1 MAYFLKKTNRK
12 KGFYLQIYFSF
23 RDPGTKMPK
32 NKCHQT
38 LGFVSDLMAQGIA
51 DPISHYQKVVEELND
66 EFHKEKADRREK
78 KIGSVSPERHLG
90 YFPAASLLRRLD
102 ALPDVDRLASVRD
115 FQFSVS
121 ECLSTLICARLVNP
135 VSKSRTISEVL
146 PTLWNEPQ
154 FSYDQ
159 ILSCL
164 DFIGNDYEKI
174 VEIFTRHT
182 DETYILDYS
191 RSFFDCTNFYFE
203 IDQEDEWRRKGPSKE
218 NRKDP
223 IIGMGLLLDAQC
235 IPVGMKLYPGNQS
248 EKPVLREVI
257 RSLKRQHGKAGRVVQ
272 VADKGLNCAENI
284 YTALK
289 DKDGYIFSKSVKQL
303 RETER
308 VWALK
313 PEGFVSVQDPDDGS
327 VRFRIKSDIDTFDYE
342 FTDRNG
348 RKISFRTREK
358 RIVTYNPKL
367 ARKQNREIDRMVDK
381 ARGCALSFAKKS
393 EYGESAK
400 YVNFNSVDEQGNP
413 NGKKAAVTLNYE
425 KIEKDRACAGYNML
439 VTSETGVDDMTIYS
453 TYHELW
459 RIEESFRTMKSELDA
474 RPVYLQ
480 TINRIKG
487 HFLICYLSVL
497 LERLIQF
504 KVLDNQFGSHQVY
517 RFIREFKV
525 MKYGNK
531 EFVNLTVNSVLI
543 EYFEQKYNLPI
554 TNYYLSKAKIKKIL
568 EKPL

>member
-135 VSKSRTISEVL
+135 VSKSRTVSEVL

-554 TNYYLSKAKIKKIL
+554 TNYYLSKAQIKKIL

>member
-1 MAYFLKKTNRK
+1 MNSTKRKLTAGKRKSVLSLPKDISATFLQ
-12 KGFYLQIYFSF
+12 LL
-23 RDPGTKMPK
+23 
-32 NKCHQT
+32 C
-38 LGFVSDLMAQGIA
+38 
-51 DPISHYQKVVEELND
+51 
-66 EFHKEKADRREK
+66 
-78 KIGSVSPERHLG
+78 

-135 VSKSRTISEVL
+135 VSKSRTVSEVL

-531 EFVNLTVNSVLI
+531 KFVNLTVNSVLI

-554 TNYYLSKAKIKKIL
+554 TNYYLSKAQIKKIL

>member
-135 VSKSRTISEVL
+135 VSKSRTVSEVL

-453 TYHELW
+453 IYHELW

-554 TNYYLSKAKIKKIL
+554 TNYYLSKAPMSL
-568 EKPL
+568 S

>member
-135 VSKSRTISEVL
+135 VSKSRTVSEVL

-543 EYFEQKYNLPI
+543 EYFEQKYNLPL
-554 TNYYLSKAKIKKIL
+554 TNYYLTKAQIKKIL

>member
-1 MAYFLKKTNRK
+1 MAYFLKKTNRS
-12 KGFYLQIYFSF
+12 KGLYLQIYFSF
-23 RDPGTKMPK
+23 RDPDTKLPK

-38 LGFVSDLMAQGIA
+38 LGFVSDLIAQGIL
-51 DPISHYQKVVEELND
+51 DPLAHYQNVVDALND
-66 EFHKEKADRREK
+66 DFRKEKADRREK
-78 KIGSVSPERHLG
+78 QIGSVSPVKRLG
-90 YFPAASLLRRLD
+90 YFPAASVLRRLE
-102 ALPDVDRLASVRD
+102 ALPDVQRLASVRD
-115 FQFSVS
+115 FQFSIS
-121 ECLSTLICARLVNP
+121 ECLAALIYARLVKP
-135 VSKSRTISEVL
+135 VSKSRTAAEVL
-146 PTLWNEPQ
+146 PTLWDEPQ

-203 IDQEDEWRRKGPSKE
+203 IDKEDEWRRKGPSKE

-223 IIGMGLLLDAQC
+223 IIGMGLLLDAGC

-257 RSLKRQHGKAGRVVQ
+257 RSLKRQHAEIGRVVQ
-272 VADKGLNCAENI
+272 VADKGLNCAQNI
-284 YTALK
+284 YTAWK

-303 RETER
+303 KETER

-313 PEGFVSVQDPDDGS
+313 QDGFVSVPDPDDNS
-327 VRFRIKSDIDTFDYE
+327 LRFRIKSTVDVFDYE
-342 FTDRNG
+342 FTDENG
-348 RKISFRTREK
+348 RKHKFKVREK
-358 RIVTYNPKL
+358 RIVTYNPRL
-367 ARKQNREIDRMVDK
+367 ARKQKQEIDKMADK
-381 ARGCALSFAKKS
+381 ARGCVLSRAKKS

-400 YVNFNSVDEQGNP
+400 YVDFNSVDEEGKP
-413 NGKKAAVTLNYE
+413 NGKKAAVSLNYA
-425 KIEKDRACAGYNML
+425 KIEQDKDCAGYNML
-439 VTSETGVDDMTIYS
+439 VTSETGVDDMIIYN

-480 TINRIKG
+480 NINRIKG

-504 KVLDNQFGSHQVY
+504 KVLDNRFGSHQVY
-517 RFIREFKV
+517 QFIRKFKV
-525 MKYGNK
+525 TKYSNK
-531 EFVNLTVNSVLI
+531 EYVNLTANSDLI
-543 EYFEQKYNLPI
+543 QYLDQKYNLPV
-554 TNYYLSKAKIKKIL
+554 TNYYLTRAQIKKIL
-568 EKPL
+568 ERPL

>member
-1 MAYFLKKTNRK
+1 M
-12 KGFYLQIYFSF
+12 
-23 RDPGTKMPK
+23 
-32 NKCHQT
+32 
-38 LGFVSDLMAQGIA
+38 
-51 DPISHYQKVVEELND
+51 
-66 EFHKEKADRREK
+66 
-78 KIGSVSPERHLG
+78 
-90 YFPAASLLRRLD
+90 
-102 ALPDVDRLASVRD
+102 
-115 FQFSVS
+115 
-121 ECLSTLICARLVNP
+121 
-135 VSKSRTISEVL
+135 
-146 PTLWNEPQ
+146 
-154 FSYDQ
+154 
-159 ILSCL
+159 
-164 DFIGNDYEKI
+164 
-174 VEIFTRHT
+174 
-182 DETYILDYS
+182 
-191 RSFFDCTNFYFE
+191 
-203 IDQEDEWRRKGPSKE
+203 
-218 NRKDP
+218 
-223 IIGMGLLLDAQC
+223 
-235 IPVGMKLYPGNQS
+235 
-248 EKPVLREVI
+248 
-257 RSLKRQHGKAGRVVQ
+257 
-272 VADKGLNCAENI
+272 
-284 YTALK
+284 
-289 DKDGYIFSKSVKQL
+289 
-303 RETER
+303 
-308 VWALK
+308 
-313 PEGFVSVQDPDDGS
+313 SVQDPDDGS

-554 TNYYLSKAKIKKIL
+554 TNYYLSKAQIKKIL

>member
-12 KGFYLQIYFSF
+12 KGLYLQIYFSF
-23 RDPGTKMPK
+23 RDPDTKMPK
-32 NKCHQT
+32 NKCHKT

-51 DPISHYQKVVEELND
+51 DPVTHYQKVVEDLND
-66 EFHKEKADRREK
+66 DFHKEKADRQVR

-90 YFPAASLLRRLD
+90 CFPAASLLRRLE
-102 ALPDVDRLASVRD
+102 AMPDVDRLASVRD

-121 ECLSTLICARLVNP
+121 ECLSALICARLVHP
-135 VSKSRTISEVL
+135 VSKSRTVSEVL

-182 DETYILDYS
+182 DETYILDCS

-218 NRKDP
+218 NRRDP

-235 IPVGMKLYPGNQS
+235 IPLGMKLYPGNQS

-257 RSLKRQHGKAGRVVQ
+257 RSLKKQHRKADRIVQ

-284 YTALK
+284 YSALK

-303 RETER
+303 SEKER

-313 PEGFVSVQDPDDGS
+313 PEGFVSVQDPDDDS
-327 VRFRIKSDIDTFDYE
+327 LRFRIKSDIDVFDYE
-342 FTDRNG
+342 FTNRSG
-348 RKISFRTREK
+348 RKISFRAREK

-367 ARKQNREIDRMVDK
+367 ARKQMREIDRMVDK

-393 EYGESAK
+393 EYGESAR

-413 NGKKAAVTLNYE
+413 NGKKAAAALNYE
-425 KIEKDRACAGYNML
+425 KIDKDRACAGYNML
-439 VTSETGVDDMTIYS
+439 VTSETGIEDMTIYS

-459 RIEESFRTMKSELDA
+459 KIEESFRTMKSELDA

-504 KVLDNQFGSHQVY
+504 KVLDNKFGSHQVY

-531 EFVNLTVNSVLI
+531 EFVNLTVNSDLI
-543 EYFEQKYNLPI
+543 EYLEQKYNLPL
-554 TNYYLSKAKIKKIL
+554 TNYYLTKTQIKKIL

>member
-135 VSKSRTISEVL
+135 VSKSRTVSEVL

-497 LERLIQF
+497 LEHLIQF

-554 TNYYLSKAKIKKIL
+554 TNYYLSKAQIKKIL

>member
-1 MAYFLKKTNRK
+1 
-12 KGFYLQIYFSF
+12 
-23 RDPGTKMPK
+23 MPK

-135 VSKSRTISEVL
+135 VSKSRTVSEVL

-554 TNYYLSKAKIKKIL
+554 TNYYLSKAQIKKIL

>member
-1 MAYFLKKTNRK
+1 
-12 KGFYLQIYFSF
+12 
-23 RDPGTKMPK
+23 MPK

-135 VSKSRTISEVL
+135 VSKSRTVSEVL

-203 IDQEDEWRRKGPSKE
+203 IDQEDEWRRKDPSKE

-313 PEGFVSVQDPDDGS
+313 PEGEA
-327 VRFRIKSDIDTFDYE
+327 RIII
-342 FTDRNG
+342 G
-348 RKISFRTREK
+348 
-358 RIVTYNPKL
+358 
-367 ARKQNREIDRMVDK
+367 Q
-381 ARGCALSFAKKS
+381 S
-393 EYGESAK
+393 E
-400 YVNFNSVDEQGNP
+400 
-413 NGKKAAVTLNYE
+413 
-425 KIEKDRACAGYNML
+425 
-439 VTSETGVDDMTIYS
+439 
-453 TYHELW
+453 
-459 RIEESFRTMKSELDA
+459 
-474 RPVYLQ
+474 
-480 TINRIKG
+480 
-487 HFLICYLSVL
+487 
-497 LERLIQF
+497 
-504 KVLDNQFGSHQVY
+504 
-517 RFIREFKV
+517 
-525 MKYGNK
+525 
-531 EFVNLTVNSVLI
+531 
-543 EYFEQKYNLPI
+543 
-554 TNYYLSKAKIKKIL
+554 
-568 EKPL
+568 